1 MLITKVPQIQMFGE
15 GEPHISKP
23 PPNTTDSSGLPP
35 GRNSDMVYCPVRS
48 QPDDT
53 LDNITMY
60 LSIYIPTFL
69 GPVISIFIFIISL
82 PFSRVCSE
90 RGVSCCSFFL
100 LPSLVIVHLAT
111 YYTHLLLSERLH
123 LEEFNFLVVKYGIGF
138 SHILIVPFLVI
149 TTRPDIRLGVRKTF
163 KSSVLCAQEKGGP

>member
-1 MLITKVPQIQMFGE
+1 MFGE
-15 GEPHISKP
+15 SEPHISKS
-23 PPNTTDSSGLPP
+23 PPNVTDSADTHLE
-35 GRNSDMVYCPVRS
+35 RNSDMVYCPVRS
-48 QPDDT
+48 QPGDT

-60 LSIYIPTFL
+60 LSIYIPTFF
-69 GPVISIFIFIISL
+69 GPVISFSIFIISL

-90 RGVSCCSFFL
+90 PGSSFCSSL
-100 LPSLVIVHLAT
+100 LIPSLVIVHLVT

-123 LEEFNFLVVKYGIGF
+123 LEEFNFHVVKYGIGF

-163 KSSVLCAQEKGGP
+163 KSSVLCAHEKGVLDNSD

>member
-1 MLITKVPQIQMFGE
+1 MFGE
-15 GEPHISKP
+15 PAPHISKP
-23 PPNTTDSSGLPP
+23 PPNVTDGTASQPE
-35 GRNSDMVYCPVRS
+35 RNSDMVYCPVRS
-48 QPDDT
+48 QPGDT

-60 LSIYIPTFL
+60 LSIYISTFL
-69 GPVISIFIFIISL
+69 GPVFSFFIFIISL
-82 PFSRVCSE
+82 PFSRVYSEPGFSFCS
-90 RGVSCCSFFL
+90 SL
-100 LPSLVIVHLAT
+100 LIPSLVIVHLAT

>member
-1 MLITKVPQIQMFGE
+1 MFGE
-15 GEPHISKP
+15 PAPHISKP
-23 PPNTTDSSGLPP
+23 PPNITDSTDSQPE
-35 GRNSDMVYCPVRS
+35 RNSDMVYCPVRS
-48 QPDDT
+48 QPGDT

-69 GPVISIFIFIISL
+69 GPVISLFIFIISL
-82 PFSRVCSE
+82 PFSCVCSE
-90 RGVSCCSFFL
+90 PGFSFYSSL
-100 LPSLVIVHLAT
+100 LIPSLVIVHLAT
-111 YYTHLLLSERLH
+111 QNTHLLLSERLH

-163 KSSVLCAQEKGGP
+163 KSAVLCAQEKGGP